1 MDNLNK
7 ERVVQPGEKYLVRFP
22 EGMRDRIAEA
32 AKANNRSMNAEIVA
46 RLESTFAERAVVVDP
61 VAEEALLK
69 NVQRLLEAREDEL
82 FRSLERRLEQTLAPY
97 RVVSAAKD

>member
-1 MDNLNK
+1 MKIRLPVELK
-7 ERVVQPGEKYLVRFP
+7 TQI
-22 EGMRDRIAEA
+22 EGA
-32 AKANNRSMNAEIVA
+32 AKENNRSMNAEIVA
-46 RLESTFAERAVVVDP
+46 RLESTFAERSVVVDP